1 MRPWDSCGSL
11 CARRPAAPIRLVG
24 RWRQHW
30 ALIGPV
36 CTSGSVE
43 CGVPGGVDQAT
54 LHQRQRL
61 LGRAGC
67 SQRDPSA
74 GTCGSFHVCRQA
86 GNIQPAPTGSQATFI
101 WHRQAPAAAASF
113 SGRRPAVSQASN
125 AARPGQQLR
134 PASIRRASTGQ
145 AGQHSSGPRI
155 TVWHPSRT
163 SSTHPGGPAPAR
175 RASTGQ
181 AGKHRPGGQA
191 PARPPSTVR
200 HPSSSQ

>member
-101 WHRQAPAAAASF
+101 WHRQAPAAASAS
-113 SGRRPAVSQASN
+113 SRVAQQTGSYQQRRSAP
-125 AARPGQQLR
+125 
-134 PASIRRASTGQ
+134 IQ
-145 AGQHSSGPRI
+145 AGQHSSGRAGTRSGGPAPSSIHSGGRAPSRPPS
-155 TVWHPSRT
+155 TVWHPS
-163 SSTHPGGPAPAR
+163 SSRPALA
-175 RASTGQ
+175 
-181 AGKHRPGGQA
+181 
-191 PARPPSTVR
+191 
-200 HPSSSQ
+200 SSQ